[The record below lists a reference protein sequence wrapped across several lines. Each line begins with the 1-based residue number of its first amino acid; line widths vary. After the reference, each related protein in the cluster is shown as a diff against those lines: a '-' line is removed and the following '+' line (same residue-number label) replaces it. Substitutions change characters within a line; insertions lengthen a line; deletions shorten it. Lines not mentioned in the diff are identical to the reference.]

1 MSDRETLILLPGL
14 LCDGSIWKHQED
26 HLKDL
31 ATVHVADFRGL
42 DSIRAM
48 AESVIRSAPPRFSL
62 AGHSMG
68 GRVALEIANLVGN
81 RLSRLVLLDT
91 DVQQRA
97 PGEEQRRKRMLELA
111 EEQGMQ
117 ELARQWVR
125 PLVAPERRDDEALI
139 TRLISMVQ
147 RYSLDDYKAQVK
159 ALLYRPDASRYL
171 QKISSPTLVICGGNG
186 GPRTVERHQ
195 LITACIPRGQLLVV
209 EACGHMTTVERP
221 VAVTEAIRTF
231 MLAENA

>member
-1 MSDRETLILLPGL
+1 
-14 LCDGSIWKHQED
+14 
-26 HLKDL
+26 
-31 ATVHVADFRGL
+31 
-42 DSIRAM
+42 M
-48 AESVIRSAPPRFSL
+48 AESVIRSAPARFSL
-62 AGHSMG
+62 VGHSMG

-91 DVQQRA
+91 DVQPRA

-111 EEQGMQ
+111 QERGMQ
-117 ELARQWVR
+117 ELARQWVH
-125 PLVAPERRDDEALI
+125 PLVAPERRDEEALI

-147 RYSLDDYKAQVK
+147 RYSLDEYKAQVK
-159 ALLYRPDASRYL
+159 ALLYRPDASSYL
-171 QKISSPTLVICGGNG
+171 QKISSPTLVICGGNC

-195 LITACIPRGQLLVV
+195 LITACLPRGQLLVV
-209 EACGHMTTVERP
+209 EGCGHMTTVERP